1 MPDLKTAKK
10 LSSKNRTRSA
20 TPPGPDWR
28 EVARLVAN
36 LKKENQILRDRL
48 PKRIVTTPEERR
60 TLQKAGRIIGSKLR
74 VICFHS
80 RVDTAP
86 SL

>member
-1 MPDLKTAKK
+1 MRRALHPLFVMLASLKHQ
-10 LSSKNRTRSA
+10 
-20 TPPGPDWR
+20 

>member
-1 MPDLKTAKK
+1 MRRALHQLFVMLASLKHQ
-10 LSSKNRTRSA
+10 
-20 TPPGPDWR
+20 

-36 LKKENQILRDRL
+36 LKKENEILRDRL